1 MTRINVNLARDLRRQ
16 QTDAERLLW
25 SKLRDRQV
33 NGVKFRRQ
41 YSIGTFIAD
50 FVSLDIRL
58 VIEVDGGQ
66 HNEPANIVED
76 QQRTKFFE
84 GTGYKVLR
92 FWNND
97 VLQNIDGVIFTIKE
111 TIPSID

>member
-1 MTRINVNLARDLRRQ
+1 MTRININLARDLRRQ

-33 NGVKFRRQ
+33 NGIKFRRQ

-50 FVSLDIRL
+50 FVSLDFRL

-66 HNEPANIVED
+66 HNEPANIIED

-84 GTGYKVLR
+84 GVGYKVLR

-97 VLQNIDGVIFTIKE
+97 VLQNIDGVIFKIKE
-111 TIPSID
+111 LISSIE